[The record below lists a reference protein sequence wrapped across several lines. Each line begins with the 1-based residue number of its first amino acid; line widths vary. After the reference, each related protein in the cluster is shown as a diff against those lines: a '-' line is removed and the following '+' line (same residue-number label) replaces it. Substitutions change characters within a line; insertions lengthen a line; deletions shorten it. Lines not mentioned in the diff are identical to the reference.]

1 MDAASGRRY
10 TQCISVIRRSTG
22 ARMETKI
29 VRWGNSL
36 GLRIPKSFAEEL
48 EVEAGSTIDIS
59 VEDGSLVVRPARRG
73 RYELAA
79 MLKAIT
85 PGNIHESVETGA
97 PAGRE
102 VW

>member
-1 MDAASGRRY
+1 
-10 TQCISVIRRSTG
+10 
-22 ARMETKI
+22 METKI
-29 VRWGNSL
+29 VKWGNSL

-48 EVEAGSTIDIS
+48 EVEAGSTINIAI
-59 VEDGSLVVRPARRG
+59 EEGSLVVRPSRR
-73 RYELAA
+73 RRHDLAA

-85 PGNIHESVETGA
+85 PKNRHEAVETGA